1 MDEKLYLLDSNIISE
16 IIKPSPSFNVIQKI
30 AEHYSECAISSITW
44 HEMLFGVE
52 RLEEG
57 LRKTE
62 LKKFLLEDVKES
74 FEIISY
80 DKNASQVHA
89 ILRSKLEKSGY
100 PMPFADSQ
108 IASIAI
114 ANKMALVTRNTKDF
128 EYVKEVCDLKM
139 ENWFEYVESRHAN
152 A

>member
-30 AEHYSECAISSITW
+30 AEHSSECAISSITW
-44 HEMLFGVE
+44 HEILFGVE

-62 LKKFLLEDVKES
+62 LKKFLLEDVKKS

-80 DKNASQVHA
+80 DENASQVHA
-89 ILRSKLEKSGY
+89 ILRSKLEKSGH

-128 EYVKEVCDLKM
+128 ENVKEVCEFTM
-139 ENWFEYVESRHAN
+139 ENWFE
-152 A
+152 

>member
-1 MDEKLYLLDSNIISE
+1 MNEKLYLLDSNIISE
-16 IIKPSPSFNVIQKI
+16 IIKPSPSFNVIKKI
-30 AEHYSECAISSITW
+30 AEHSSECAISSITW
-44 HEMLFGVE
+44 NEMLFGVE

-80 DKNASQVHA
+80 NENTAQINA
-89 ILRSKLEKSGY
+89 ILRAKLEKSGH

-114 ANKMALVTRNTKDF
+114 ANKMTLVTRNTKDF
-128 EYVKEVCDLKM
+128 ENVKEVCEFNL
-139 ENWFEYVESRHAN
+139 ENWFE
-152 A
+152 

>member
-1 MDEKLYLLDSNIISE
+1 MHEKIYLLDSNIISE
-16 IIKPSPSFNVIQKI
+16 VIKPSPSFNVIKKI
-30 AEHYSECAISSITW
+30 AEHSSECAISSITW
-44 HEMLFGVE
+44 HEMLFGIE

-74 FEIISY
+74 FEIFSY
-80 DKNASQVHA
+80 DEKAAQIHA
-89 ILRSKLEKSGY
+89 ILRSKLEKSGH

-114 ANKMALVTRNTKDF
+114 ANKMTLVTRNSKDF
-128 EYVKEVCDLKM
+128 EYVKEVCEFKM
-139 ENWFEYVESRHAN
+139 ENWFE
-152 A
+152 

>member
-1 MDEKLYLLDSNIISE
+1 MAEKLYLLDSNIISE

-30 AEHYSECAISSITW
+30 AEHSSECAISSITW
-44 HEMLFGVE
+44 HEMLFGLE
-52 RLEEG
+52 CLEEG

-80 DKNASQVHA
+80 DENAAQIHA
-89 ILRSKLEKSGY
+89 ILRSKLEKSGH

-108 IASIAI
+108 IASVAI
-114 ANKMALVTRNTKDF
+114 ANKIILVTRNTKDF
-128 EYVKEVCDLKM
+128 EYVKEFCEFKL
-139 ENWFEYVESRHAN
+139 ENWFE
-152 A
+152 

>member
-1 MDEKLYLLDSNIISE
+1 MHEKLYLLDSNIISE

-30 AEHYSECAISSITW
+30 AEHSSKCAISSITW

-57 LRKTE
+57 LHKTE

-80 DKNASQVHA
+80 NESAAQIHA
-89 ILRSKLEKSGY
+89 ILRAKLEKSGHL
-100 PMPFADSQ
+100 MPFADSQ

-114 ANKMALVTRNTKDF
+114 VNKMFLVTRNTKVC
-128 EYVKEVCDLKM
+128 EYVKEVCDFKI
-139 ENWFEYVESRHAN
+139 ENWFE
-152 A
+152 

>member
-1 MDEKLYLLDSNIISE
+1 MNEKLYLLYSNIISE
-16 IIKPSPSFNVIQKI
+16 IIKPSPSFNVIKKI
-30 AEHYSECAISSITW
+30 AEHSSECAISSITW

-80 DKNASQVHA
+80 DENTAQINA
-89 ILRSKLEKSGY
+89 ILRAKLEKSGH

-114 ANKMALVTRNTKDF
+114 ANKMTLVTRNTKDF
-128 EYVKEVCDLKM
+128 ENVKEVCEFNL
-139 ENWFEYVESRHAN
+139 ENWFE
-152 A
+152 

>member
-1 MDEKLYLLDSNIISE
+1 MGEKLYLLDSNIISE

-30 AEHYSECAISSITW
+30 AEHSSECAISSITW

-80 DKNASQVHA
+80 DENASQVHA
-89 ILRSKLEKSGY
+89 ILRSKLEKSGH

-108 IASIAI
+108 IASVAI
-114 ANKMALVTRNTKDF
+114 ANKMILVTRNKKDF
-128 EYVKEVCDLKM
+128 ENVKEVCEFKV
-139 ENWFEYVESRHAN
+139 ENWFE
-152 A
+152 

>member
-30 AEHYSECAISSITW
+30 AEHSSECAISAITW

-52 RLEEG
+52 HLEEG

-74 FEIISY
+74 FEIIPY
-80 DKNASQVHA
+80 DENAAQVHA
-89 ILRSKLEKSGY
+89 ILRSKLEKSGHS
-100 PMPFADSQ
+100 MPFADSQ
-108 IASIAI
+108 IASVAI
-114 ANKMALVTRNTKDF
+114 ANKMMLVTRNKKDF
-128 EYVKEVCDLKM
+128 ENVKEVCELKL

>member
-16 IIKPSPSFNVIQKI
+16 IIKPSPSFNVIKKI
-30 AEHYSECAISSITW
+30 AEHSSECAISSITW
-44 HEMLFGVE
+44 NEMLFGVE

-80 DKNASQVHA
+80 DENASQIHA

-114 ANKMALVTRNTKDF
+114 ANKMILVTINTKDF
-128 EYVKEVCDLKM
+128 ENIKKVCDFKL
-139 ENWFEYVESRHAN
+139 ENWFE
-152 A
+152 